1 MLPNYEYLNQ
11 ISSRYDE
18 IKKSFQMN
26 ISKLKMNFDE
36 DIFQDTLIKCSE
48 TYKDDVSDIKKVKA
62 YFWMAFKQNTLNY
75 TQRKKR
81 TEDIDSYSGLD
92 IIDEEYMEEI
102 DEFVEIAKDALYGEF
117 GEEITDLW
125 LRHVTKDEEY
135 EDLAKESGINNIHYQ
150 FKKIRKYIR
159 EELPKKN
166 QRFKEIMGIL
176 R

>member
-11 ISSRYDE
+11 ISLRYDE

-48 TYKDDVSDIKKVKA
+48 TYKDDVSDIKKIKA
-62 YFWMAFKQNTLNY
+62 YFWTAFKTNTINCN
-75 TQRKKR
+75 QRRKR
-81 TEDIDSYSGLD
+81 VEDIDATPVD

-117 GEEITDLW
+117 GEEITNLW
-125 LRHVTKDEEY
+125 LRHIIKDEEY
-135 EDLAKESGINNIHYQ
+135 DDLEKESGINNIHYQ
-150 FKKIRKYIR
+150 FKKIRKFIR
-159 EELPKKN
+159 EELPKKDR
-166 QRFKEIMGIL
+166 RFREIMGIL

>member
-62 YFWMAFKQNTLNY
+62 YFWTAFKTNTINCN
-75 TQRKKR
+75 QRRKR
-81 TEDIDSYSGLD
+81 VEDIDATPVD
-92 IIDEEYMEEI
+92 IIDEESMEEI
-102 DEFVEIAKDALYGEF
+102 DEFVEIAKNALYGEF

-135 EDLAKESGINNIHYQ
+135 EDLARESGINNIHYQ

>member
-11 ISSRYDE
+11 ISLHYEE
-18 IKKSFQMN
+18 IKKSFQANM
-26 ISKLKMNFDE
+26 SKLKMKFDE

-48 TYKDDVSDIKKVKA
+48 TYKDDVSDIKKIKA
-62 YFWMAFKQNTLNY
+62 YFWTAFKTNTINCN
-75 TQRKKR
+75 QRRKR
-81 TEDIDSYSGLD
+81 VEDIDATPVD

>member
-11 ISSRYDE
+11 ISLHYEE
-18 IKKSFQMN
+18 IKKSFQVNM
-26 ISKLKMNFDE
+26 SKLKMKFDE

-48 TYKDDVSDIKKVKA
+48 TYKDDVSDIKKIKA
-62 YFWMAFKQNTLNY
+62 YFWTAFKTNTINCN
-75 TQRKKR
+75 QRRKR
-81 TEDIDSYSGLD
+81 VEDIDATPVD

-135 EDLAKESGINNIHYQ
+135 EDLARESGINNIHYQ

>member
-11 ISSRYDE
+11 ISLHYEE
-18 IKKSFQMN
+18 IKKSFQANM
-26 ISKLKMNFDE
+26 SKLKMKFDE

-48 TYKDDVSDIKKVKA
+48 TYKDDVSDIKKIKA
-62 YFWMAFKQNTLNY
+62 YFWTAFKTNTINCN
-75 TQRKKR
+75 QRRKR
-81 TEDIDSYSGLD
+81 VEDIDATPVD

-102 DEFVEIAKDALYGEF
+102 DEFVEIAKNALYGEF

-135 EDLAKESGINNIHYQ
+135 EDLAMESGINNIHYQ

>member
-11 ISSRYDE
+11 ISLRYDE

-48 TYKDDVSDIKKVKA
+48 TYKDDVSDIKKIKA
-62 YFWMAFKQNTLNY
+62 YFWTAFKTNTINCN
-75 TQRKKR
+75 QRRKR
-81 TEDIDSYSGLD
+81 VEDIDATPVD

-102 DEFVEIAKDALYGEF
+102 DEFVEIAKNALYAEF

-135 EDLAKESGINNIHYQ
+135 EDLARESGINNIHYQ

>member
-62 YFWMAFKQNTLNY
+62 YFWTAFKTNTINCN
-75 TQRKKR
+75 QRRKR
-81 TEDIDSYSGLD
+81 VEYIDATPVD

-102 DEFVEIAKDALYGEF
+102 DEFVEIAKNALYGEF

-135 EDLAKESGINNIHYQ
+135 EDLARESGINNIHYQ

>member
-18 IKKSFQMN
+18 IKKSFQIN

-48 TYKDDVSDIKKVKA
+48 TYKDDVSDIKKIKA
-62 YFWMAFKQNTLNY
+62 YFWTAFKTNTINCN
-75 TQRKKR
+75 QRRKR
-81 TEDIDSYSGLD
+81 VEDIDATPVD
-92 IIDEEYMEEI
+92 IIDEEYMGEI
-102 DEFVEIAKDALYGEF
+102 DEFVEIAKDALYAEF

-135 EDLAKESGINNIHYQ
+135 EDLARESGINNIHYQ

>member
-1 MLPNYEYLNQ
+1 M
-11 ISSRYDE
+11 
-18 IKKSFQMN
+18 K
-26 ISKLKMNFDE
+26 FDE

-48 TYKDDVSDIKKVKA
+48 TYKDDVSDIKKIKA
-62 YFWMAFKQNTLNY
+62 YFWTAFKTNTINCN
-75 TQRKKR
+75 QRRKR
-81 TEDIDSYSGLD
+81 VEDIDATPVD

-135 EDLAKESGINNIHYQ
+135 EDLARESGINNIHYQ

>member
-1 MLPNYEYLNQ
+1 
-11 ISSRYDE
+11 
-18 IKKSFQMN
+18 MN

-36 DIFQDTLIKCSE
+36 DIFHNTLIKCSE
-48 TYKDDVSDIKKVKA
+48 TYKDDVSDIKKIKA
-62 YFWMAFKQNTLNY
+62 YFWTAFKQNTLNHVER
-75 TQRKKR
+75 TKH
-81 TEDIDSYSGLD
+81 TEDIDSCKGLD

-117 GEEITDLW
+117 GKEITDLW
-125 LRHVTKDEEY
+125 LRHVIQDEEY
-135 EDLAKESGINNIHYQ
+135 EILERESGINNIHYQ

>member
-1 MLPNYEYLNQ
+1 
-11 ISSRYDE
+11 
-18 IKKSFQMN
+18 MN

-48 TYKDDVSDIKKVKA
+48 TYKDDVSDIKKIKA
-62 YFWMAFKQNTLNY
+62 YFWTAFKTNTINCN
-75 TQRKKR
+75 QRRKR
-81 TEDIDSYSGLD
+81 VEDIDATPVD

-135 EDLAKESGINNIHYQ
+135 EDLARESGINNIHYQ